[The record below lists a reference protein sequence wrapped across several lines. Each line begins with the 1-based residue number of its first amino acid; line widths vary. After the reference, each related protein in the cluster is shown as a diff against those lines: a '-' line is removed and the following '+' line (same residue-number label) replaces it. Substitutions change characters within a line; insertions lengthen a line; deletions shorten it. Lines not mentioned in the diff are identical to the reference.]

1 MDLNALR
8 EALAGIESSSAR
20 GAAVLIPLLAGP
32 DSWEVLLEVRAQ
44 TLAVQPGE
52 VCLPG
57 GGIEADESPR
67 AAAIRETCEELL
79 VREGQI
85 VLLGELGAQ
94 PGPGGRPLH
103 VFVGELR
110 GYDGSFSPSEVERTF
125 TVPLDWL
132 LAHEPAH
139 FEVRMEPRYP
149 DDFPWELVPGGRHYP
164 WRAQK
169 SDVPFY
175 LGTDPVIWGATAR
188 VLARFSHVL
197 REHWA

>member
-8 EALAGIESSSAR
+8 EALAGAESSRAR
-20 GAAVLIPLLAGP
+20 GAAVLIPLVAGL
-32 DSWEVLLEVRAQ
+32 DGWEVLLEVRAE
-44 TLAVQPGE
+44 TLTVQPGE

-57 GGIEADESPR
+57 GGIEADETPR

-79 VREGQI
+79 VREEQI

-139 FEVRMEPRYP
+139 FEVTMEPRYP